1 MKRNFETYDKQAL
14 LKKIDQIDISQKDD
28 KVFTSYFGKTLAV
41 STVSTR
47 YEIFDIKNYLKSKIE
62 TIEKNFNITRYCLRL
77 NQGIQELTLLSDTIE
92 IQGLNFYKSFFILN
106 SSDKSRRLSFKAG
119 LFCESKNFYV
129 VPSMKNVGLT
139 KKHLRGVSEA
149 AEIASEGLDGESFND
164 QIESLNSLVNHRIS
178 LSNLRN
184 IIVTNKDVKV
194 DHQKFDAFKNA
205 IIFYSSEGRLK
216 LSGGQY
222 KTLRTYSES
231 LTIDNDNDFYLD
243 AFWSFQ
249 VYMRLFNKQDAHIVK
264 RETEKIMSITQWAVR
279 NQTLEALGIL

>member
-1 MKRNFETYDKQAL
+1 MKRNFETYDKQEL
-14 LKKIDQIDISQKDD
+14 LKKIDQIDISQTDD
-28 KVFTSYFGKTLAV
+28 KVYTSYFGKTLAV

-77 NQGIQELTLLSDTIE
+77 TQGIQELTLLSDTIE

-106 SSDKSRRLSFKAG
+106 SSDKSRRLSFNAG

-129 VPSMKNVGLT
+129 VPTMKNVGLT

-149 AEIASEGLDGESFND
+149 AEIASEGLDAESFNE

-184 IIVTNKDVKV
+184 IIVVNKDVKV

-216 LSGGQY
+216 LSGSQY
-222 KTLRTYSES
+222 NTLRTYSES
-231 LTIDNDNDFYLD
+231 LTINNENDFYLD

-264 RETEKIMSITQWAVR
+264 RETQKIMSMTQWAVR
-279 NQTLEALGIL
+279 NQTLEALGI

>member
-1 MKRNFETYDKQAL
+1 MKFIYLILTTLNIISSSKVCNILSFSGGGSYGAIEVGILSKIKLSEYNLITGISAGAL
-14 LKKIDQIDISQKDD
+14 NAGLL
-28 KVFTSYFGKTLAV
+28 SYFN
-41 STVSTR
+41 SP
-47 YEIFDIKNYLKSKIE
+47 LK
-62 TIEKNFNITRYCLRL
+62 F

-106 SSDKSRRLSFKAG
+106 SSDKSRRLSFNAG

-149 AEIASEGLDGESFND
+149 AEIASEGLDGESFNE

-184 IIVTNKDVKV
+184 IIVTNKDVKA

-216 LSGGQY
+216 LTGSQY
-222 KTLRTYSES
+222 NTLRTYSES

-264 RETEKIMSITQWAVR
+264 RETQKIMSMTQWSVR
-279 NQTLEALGIL
+279 NQTLEALGII